1 MLNKI
6 RVNNIDDDVEKL
18 LKVRLKPSKDENEPV
33 TKRNDTFIKNYL
45 SGELYTIEAE
55 SKIPD
60 NCKYLLATIQVAQNQ
75 KQTNKHR
82 RYSKVTQVQNWC
94 KSDVSS

>member
-6 RVNNIDDDVEKL
+6 RVNNIDHDVEKL
-18 LKVRLKPSKDENEPV
+18 LKERLKPSKDENEPV
-33 TKRNDTFIKNYL
+33 MKRNDAFIKNNL
-45 SGELYTIEAE
+45 PGELYTIEAE
-55 SKIPD
+55 IKIPD

-82 RYSKVTQVQNWC
+82 RSSYS
-94 KSDVSS
+94 S